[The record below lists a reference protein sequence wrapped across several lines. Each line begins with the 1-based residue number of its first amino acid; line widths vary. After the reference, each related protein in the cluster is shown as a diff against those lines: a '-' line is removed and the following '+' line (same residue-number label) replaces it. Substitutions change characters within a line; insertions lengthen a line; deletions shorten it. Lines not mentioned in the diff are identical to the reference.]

1 MELTD
6 LERQK
11 LQAEIQKLHAET
23 IVARRQRWT
32 VVAEWLKASG
42 AIAATLLALYAASA
56 TYRATQLEARLATVE
71 KLKADQERAVSL
83 AAKDAAVNQKIV
95 AERELAALLIQ
106 VQTAQDRLA
115 QLDAST
121 QGRAVS
127 ASLRQISGNLQ
138 EASQTAEQVLPH
150 VLIVPASQS
159 QNDVATRFANLFRQR
174 GLNAGVNGP
183 VRRASDTPAT
193 VEVHFYK
200 ATERE
205 EAERVLKLLSE
216 VGITSGRVVLRTDR
230 VIRRNRYYELRLPA
244 ALDLTL
250 RGAA

>member
-1 MELTD
+1 MELEE
-6 LERQK
+6 LQRQK
-11 LQAEIQKLHAET
+11 LQAEIQKLQAET
-23 IVARRQRWT
+23 AVARRERWT

-56 TYRATQLEARLATVE
+56 TYRSTQLEARLALAE
-71 KLKADQERAVSL
+71 KQRADEERRASV
-83 AAKDAAVNQKIV
+83 AAKDAAVSQKIV

-106 VQTAQDRLA
+106 VQTAQNRLA

-150 VLIVPASQS
+150 VLIVPANAT
-159 QNDVATRFANLFRQR
+159 QNDVAATLADLFRQR
-174 GLNAGVNGP
+174 GLNAGVNAP
-183 VRRASDTPAT
+183 VRRAGDIPAA
-193 VEVHFYK
+193 VEVHYYK
-200 ATERE
+200 STEQE
-205 EAERVLKLLSE
+205 EAERVLKLISE
-216 VGITSGRVVLRTDR
+216 VGITGRVVLRTDR
-230 VIRRNRYYELRLPA
+230 VIRRNRYYELRLPTA
-244 ALDLTL
+244 VNLTS